1 MNLTNKDFTR
11 LNYIFDN
18 ALEKTDT
25 EKTNQVMELKEKV
38 LGLLSSSPATY
49 ITSEEGEKLTVCLDN
64 LHSYTREYSETTDI
78 GMLPIYDELKKKMV
92 IELDFLADI
101 KDMLYID
108 MGIQKDYYD
117 KELKNKLILELM
129 EKEKMAK
136 NKAESIVE
144 TLDELIVAKNM
155 YRQIA
160 TLATTVKTKFDFYSK
175 VLQMIQQSVGTA
187 RMTFNQQDID

>member
-1 MNLTNKDFTR
+1 MNLTNKDFTW

-64 LHSYTREYSETTDI
+64 LHSYTREYSETTDM

-101 KDMLYID
+101 KDRLYID

-117 KELKNKLILELM
+117 KELKNRLILELM
-129 EKEKMAK
+129 ETEKMAK
-136 NKAESIVE
+136 NRAESIVE
-144 TLDELIVAKNM
+144 TLDELIVAKNK

-160 TLATTVKTKFDFYSK
+160 TLATSVKTKFDFYSK

-187 RMTFNQQDID
+187 RMTFNQQDLD

>member
-92 IELDFLADI
+92 IELDFLAGI

-160 TLATTVKTKFDFYSK
+160 TLATSVKTKFDFYSK